1 MNINF
6 TLCGTDEIKKD
17 LENIR
22 SFKNRWL
29 SLISGWRDINDD
41 EEDLKRTQTILA
53 AELVLENLLFDL
65 EEAEKLNTE
74 TKSHE
79 N

>member
-6 TLCGTDEIKKD
+6 TLCGSDSIKKD
-17 LENIR
+17 LESIA
-22 SFKNRWL
+22 SFKNRWI

-41 EEDLKRTQTILA
+41 EEDLKRTQAILS
-53 AELVLENLLFDL
+53 AELVLENLLYDL